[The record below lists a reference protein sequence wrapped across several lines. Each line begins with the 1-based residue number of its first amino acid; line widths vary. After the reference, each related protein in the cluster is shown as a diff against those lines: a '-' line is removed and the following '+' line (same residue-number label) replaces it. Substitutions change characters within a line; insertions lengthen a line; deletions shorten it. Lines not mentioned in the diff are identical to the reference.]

1 LPKGERGFS
10 DYLVYSHMA
19 APGVLALKNG
29 SFVVGYLYEG
39 PDMESA
45 SVEEI
50 EHLHA
55 MVNSA
60 TRRLGNGW
68 MVHFESVRKPA
79 DAYPTNHFTEPV
91 NRLIDLERSAQ
102 HKVEGA
108 HFETMHFMFFTY
120 LPPAIDKNGVYRKI
134 ADFLSEGHSGNA
146 DDDRTVEYME
156 NTIADVLDVLGQ
168 GVKMKR
174 LGFVPEQ
181 RENGGYET
189 DCGYDELL
197 TVLNYLTNGRWHPI
211 KTTPCN
217 TAYIDVMLARDVW
230 LGSPKAPMTLD
241 RKFLGLV
248 SVIEYPLETYPGILR
263 QLAMLP
269 YEIRWSNRYIFS
281 DFRKAQSMLDSQ
293 RKKWAQK
300 VRSFISQIMQNDRA
314 PVNQDAVHMVSDIDN
329 ASEELTAGWVGYGK
343 HTSVVVVRADTPEAA
358 EHITR
363 EVVKVFERNGFPA
376 RIEGING
383 MEAFIGSLPGHGHE
397 NVRKALI
404 NTLNLA
410 HIVPLTNEWAG
421 EQYNPSPEI
430 SKHYLAEGI
439 AAAAPALI
447 QATSAGSTPF
457 RLNIHVSDLGHTLV
471 LGPSGSG
478 KSTLLALI
486 VSQFERYK
494 NARIFV
500 FDKGYSMY
508 PLCMAL
514 NDSVHYDLGS
524 DANAN
529 TKNLSFCPL
538 GEIDT
543 VTDQGSAAEW
553 LESMLI
559 LQGGEMTPARR
570 TAISDALKILASS
583 TASRAEEVEVETE
596 EQVTENLTIPGR
608 TITDF
613 LATLQDEELRE
624 IFSYYSLGHAGE
636 MLDGMNDEI
645 RYAKTTV
652 FELEHLFNMDK
663 KIVVPVFL
671 HIFKQI
677 EKRILS
683 GYSEGQGKKSGCPSL
698 IVIDEA
704 WLALSN
710 PIFATKIKEWLKVLR
725 KNNCAVIL
733 ATQSLNDIVN
743 SPIMDAVLDS
753 CETRIL
759 LPNPNA
765 LSDSMKDLYMKHLAL
780 SEHQVNLIA
789 QAEKKREYYY
799 ACETTH
805 SHRLF
810 SLALGPVALAFTGA
824 SGKEDLAEVRKL
836 VAEHGNKWPEKW
848 LEQRKL
854 RDWAKT
860 WETLH
865 EEKRDS

>member
-1 LPKGERGFS
+1 
-10 DYLVYSHMA
+10 
-19 APGVLALKNG
+19 
-29 SFVVGYLYEG
+29 
-39 PDMESA
+39 
-45 SVEEI
+45 
-50 EHLHA
+50 
-55 MVNSA
+55 
-60 TRRLGNGW
+60 
-68 MVHFESVRKPA
+68 
-79 DAYPTNHFTEPV
+79 
-91 NRLIDLERSAQ
+91 
-102 HKVEGA
+102 
-108 HFETMHFMFFTY
+108 MFFTY
-120 LPPAIDKNGVYRKI
+120 APPVLEKSGLYRKI
-134 ADFLSEGHSGNA
+134 ANFISEGRNTVA

-156 NTIADVLDVLGQ
+156 NAVADVLDVLGQ
-168 GVKMKR
+168 GVRMKR
-174 LGFVPEQ
+174 LGFLPERNEQ
-181 RENGGYET
+181 GGWEK
-189 DCGYDELL
+189 DRGYDELL
-197 TVLNYLTNGRWHPI
+197 TVLNYIANGRWHPI

-217 TAYIDVMLARDVW
+217 TAYIDVLLARDVW
-230 LGSPKAPMTLD
+230 LGSPETPMTLD

-248 SVIEYPLETYPGILR
+248 SVIEYPMETYPGILR

-300 VRSFISQIMQNDRA
+300 VRSFISQVMQNDRA
-314 PVNQDAVHMVSDIDN
+314 PVNQDAVHMVNDIDN
-329 ASEELTAGWVGYGK
+329 AAEELTAGWVGYGK
-343 HTSVVVVRADTPEAA
+343 HTSVVVVRGETPEAA
-358 EHITR
+358 EHIAR

-376 RIEGING
+376 RIEGLNG
-383 MEAFIGSLPGHGHE
+383 MDAFLGSLPGHGYE

-410 HIVPLTNEWAG
+410 HIIPLTNEWAG
-421 EQYNPSPEI
+421 EPYNPSPEI
-430 SKHYLAEGI
+430 AKHYERENI
-439 AAAAPALI
+439 STPPPALL
-447 QATSAGSTPF
+447 QATSEGSTPF

-478 KSTLLALI
+478 KSTLLSLI
-486 VSQFERYK
+486 VSQFERYR
-494 NARIFV
+494 NAQIFC

-508 PLCMAL
+508 PLCAAL
-514 NDSVHYDLGS
+514 GNSVHYDLGS
-524 DANAN
+524 DGN
-529 TKNLSFCPL
+529 NLSFCPL
-538 GEIDT
+538 AEIDT
-543 VTDQGSAAEW
+543 VADQGAAAEW

-559 LQGGEMTPARR
+559 LQGGEMTPTRR
-570 TAISDALKILASS
+570 TALSDALKILAAS
-583 TASRAEEVEVETE
+583 TADRAQETDGEEDDE
-596 EQVTENLTIPGR
+596 EHRTVPSQERTLKERTLKGR
-608 TITDF
+608 TMTDF

-636 MLDGMNDEI
+636 MLDGMSDEI

-663 KIVVPVFL
+663 KIVVPVFV

-683 GYSEGQGKKSGCPSL
+683 GYGDSKNSGRPSL

-789 QAEKKREYYY
+789 HAEKKREYYY

-805 SHRLF
+805 CHRLF

-824 SGKEDLAEVRKL
+824 SGKEDLAEIRRL
-836 VAEHGNKWPEKW
+836 VAAHGDRWPGQW

-854 RDWAKT
+854 RDWAET
-860 WETLH
+860 WRTLYGES
-865 EEKRDS
+865 EEK

>member
-1 LPKGERGFS
+1 
-10 DYLVYSHMA
+10 MT
-19 APGVLALKNG
+19 APGVVTMKNG
-29 SFVVGYLYEG
+29 SFLIGYFYEG
-39 PDMESA
+39 PDLESA
-45 SVEEI
+45 AAEDI

-55 MVNSA
+55 MTNTA
-60 TRRLGNGW
+60 MRRLGNGW

-79 DAYPTNHFTEPV
+79 DGYPTNHFTEPV
-91 NRLIDLERSAQ
+91 NRIIDLERGAQ
-102 HKVEGA
+102 HRAEGA
-108 HFETMHFMFFTY
+108 HFETLHFMFFTY
-120 LPPAIDKNGVYRKI
+120 APPVLEKNSLYKKI
-134 ADFLSEGHSGNA
+134 AEFVSEGHGNTAA
-146 DDDRTVEYME
+146 DDDRTVETME
-156 NTIADVLDVLGQ
+156 NAVADILDVLGQ

-174 LGFVPEQ
+174 LGFVPEKDA
-181 RENGGYET
+181 NGNYNKY
-189 DCGYDELL
+189 CGYDELL
-197 TVLNYLTNGRWHPI
+197 TVLNYLVNGRWHPI
-211 KTTPCN
+211 KTTPGN
-217 TAYIDVMLARDVW
+217 TAYIDVMLARDVE
-230 LGSPKAPMTLD
+230 LSIPMTLD
-241 RKFLGLV
+241 RKYLGLV
-248 SVIEYPLETYPGILR
+248 SVIEYPMETYPGILR

-269 YEIRWSNRYIFS
+269 HEIRWSNRYIFS
-281 DFRKAQSMLDSQ
+281 DFRKAQTMLDSR

-314 PVNQDAVHMVSDIDN
+314 PVNQDAMHMVNDIDN
-329 ASEELTAGWVGYGK
+329 AVEELTAGWVGYGK
-343 HTSVVVVRADTPEAA
+343 HTSVVVARADTPEAA
-358 EHITR
+358 DHVAR

-376 RIEGING
+376 RIEGINAA
-383 MEAFIGSLPGHGHE
+383 EAFLGSLPGHGHE

-404 NTLNLA
+404 NTLNLS

-421 EQYNPSPEI
+421 EPYNPSPEI
-430 SKHYLAEGI
+430 AKHYLAEGI
-439 AAAAPALI
+439 ETSPPALL

-478 KSTLLALI
+478 KSTLLSLI

-494 NARIFV
+494 NARIFC

-514 NDSVHYDLGS
+514 EDSVHYDLGNEES
-524 DANAN
+524 S
-529 TKNLSFCPL
+529 LSFCPL
-538 GEIDT
+538 AEIDT
-543 VTDQGSAAEW
+543 VTEQGTAAEW

-570 TAISDALKILASS
+570 AAISDALRILASS
-583 TASRAEEVEVETE
+583 TAEREDSTQEEK
-596 EQVTENLTIPGR
+596 TIRGR
-608 TITDF
+608 TVTDL
-613 LATLQDEELRE
+613 LATLQDEELRQ

-636 MLDGMNDEI
+636 MLDGTDNSVK
-645 RYAKTTV
+645 YAKTTV

-663 KIVVPVFL
+663 KIVVPVFV
-671 HIFKQI
+671 HIFQQI

-683 GYSEGQGKKSGCPSL
+683 AYENTENGHGPNGHGPDGRGSNGCPSL

-765 LSDSMKDLYMKHLAL
+765 LSDSMKDLYMRHLAL

-789 QAEKKREYYY
+789 HAEKKREYYY
-799 ACETTH
+799 ACETTY

-824 SGKEDLAEVRKL
+824 SGKEDLSEIRKL
-836 VAEHGNKWPEKW
+836 VAEDRALWPGKW
-848 LEQRKL
+848 LERRGL
-854 RDWAKT
+854 RDWAAT
-860 WETLH
+860 WQRLH
-865 EEKRDS
+865 EKNKRDSQ